1 MLNQNPS
8 GRDSELK
15 DLPVDGLFNHYFS
28 VDGEE
33 YEYVDGLFFKK
44 VCVMPSGKSFGEI
57 AL

>member
-1 MLNQNPS
+1 M
-8 GRDSELK
+8 K